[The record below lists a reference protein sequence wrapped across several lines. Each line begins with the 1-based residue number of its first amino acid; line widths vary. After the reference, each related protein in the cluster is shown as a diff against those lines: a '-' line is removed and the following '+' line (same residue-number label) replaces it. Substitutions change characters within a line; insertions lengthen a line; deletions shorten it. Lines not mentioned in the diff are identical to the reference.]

1 MKLAAGAG
9 VFIFHSCSDLLSP
22 KWLNVIKNMVTELLH
37 IGTVMINIY
46 YSKRLLGYYYLSYLI
61 KYNNHMKMLLLSHLN
76 LKSRKYLMIFK
87 KHGEMQH
94 TV

>member
-9 VFIFHSCSDLLSP
+9 VFILHSCSDLLSP

-46 YSKRLLGYYYLSYLI
+46 HSKRLLGYYYLSYLI
-61 KYNNHMKMLLLSHLN
+61 KYNNHMKKLLLSHLN
-76 LKSRKYLMIFK
+76 LKNRKYLTIFK